1 MLEMIVYSLIYIIS
15 IEKNSRRGKDYSE
28 IIPNDFMES
37 LTETVFMIFLLQ
49 KVENGC
55 CHCAVIFYHRDFQKS
70 ETKKKVEHIQAVLS
84 IEKNMSLPFSPE
96 ITRNADKMVRI
107 PRVMLLCLN
116 ARGTYEK
123 IAEDL
128 LMEGG
133 L

>member
-1 MLEMIVYSLIYIIS
+1 
-15 IEKNSRRGKDYSE
+15 
-28 IIPNDFMES
+28 MES
-37 LTETVFMIFLLQ
+37 LTETVFYDLSSSESGERLLPLRCDILSQ
-49 KVENGC
+49 GLS
-55 CHCAVIFYHRDFQKS
+55 KS